1 MAGGTGRGNTAA
13 MATPQRQ
20 RLTDPATIESPYDLY
35 AELHHGCPVKHE
47 EGLGWLVSRYE
58 DVRRMA
64 LDTRHFSSSVAGA
77 DGPRHMGVSPEP
89 LSDEVKELLE
99 QYHPMDNALFTAD
112 PPAHTRHRALVN
124 KALNPRR
131 VRQLEGKMRD
141 IADELV
147 DRFIEDGR
155 CELHTQFGIGL
166 PLTVIADTL
175 GVEREDMTDFK
186 YWSDCML
193 AGNIDVLDNT
203 RRAEVAR
210 AVIDFQQYMIP
221 RIEARREHPRDDLLS
236 DLTNAE
242 IEDTDAEGAVAGP
255 RRLTT
260 AELLPIVSQ
269 LLLAGNETTTNL
281 IGNGLV
287 LLIQHPEVM
296 AEVRADHAL
305 IPAFVEEVLRFDG
318 PIHCTFRRAKPGAE
332 VAGEAIPEGEMVI
345 PMWGA
350 ASQDEAV
357 FEDPRVFDIHRLN
370 AKRHL
375 TFGVGPH
382 FCAGA
387 EMARVEA
394 RVGFEVLLSRL
405 DDIRLAPREHLQHH
419 PSFSARGYRHVHIEF
434 TPAG

>member
-1 MAGGTGRGNTAA
+1 MAETDA
-13 MATPQRQ
+13 
-20 RLTDPATIESPYDLY
+20 RLAHEMSVTDPEVVERPYPFY
-35 AELHHGCPVKHE
+35 EALHERCPVRHDPAV
-47 EGLGWLVSRYE
+47 GWLVSRYE
-58 DVRRMA
+58 DVRGMA
-64 LDTRHFSSSVAGA
+64 LDTRTFSSSVAGA

-131 VRQLEGKMRD
+131 VRLLEPAMRE
-141 IADELV
+141 IADDLV
-147 DRFIEDGR
+147 DRFVDDGR

-175 GVEREDMTDFK
+175 GVEREDMPAFK
-186 YWSDCML
+186 HWSDCML
-193 AGNIDVLDNT
+193 AGNIDVLDNA
-203 RRAEVAR
+203 RRAVVAR

-221 RIEARREHPRDDLLS
+221 RIEARREQPRDDLLS

-242 IEDTDAEGAVAGP
+242 IEEEGIEGP

-287 LLIQHPEVM
+287 LLVQNPDVM

-305 IPAFVEEVLRFDG
+305 IPRFLEEVLRFDG
-318 PIHCTFRRAKPGAE
+318 PIHCTFRRTT
-332 VAGEAIPEGEMVI
+332 GEAELRGQTIPAGDMVI

-350 ASQDEAV
+350 ASQDPDV
-357 FEDPRVFDIHRLN
+357 FERPREFDMHRPN
-370 AKRHL
+370 VRRHL

-387 EMARVEA
+387 EMARVEGKVA
-394 RVGFEVLLSRL
+394 FEVLLSRL
-405 DDIRLAPREHLQHH
+405 ENIRLADHADLTHQ
-419 PSFSARGYRHVHIEF
+419 PSFSARGYRRIDIEF
-434 TPAG
+434 DPVR

>member
-1 MAGGTGRGNTAA
+1 MTERFN
-13 MATPQRQ
+13 
-20 RLTDPATIESPYDLY
+20 DPETIESPYEFY
-35 AELHHGCPVKHE
+35 ESLHGQGCPVRE
-47 EGLGWLVSRYE
+47 EPGVGWLVSRYG
-58 DVRRMA
+58 DVRKMA
-64 LDTRHFSSSVAGA
+64 LDTGTFSSSIAGA

-89 LSDEVKELLE
+89 LSAEVEELLT

-131 VRQLEGKMRD
+131 IRLLEDKMRE
-141 IADELV
+141 IAEELV
-147 DRFIEDGR
+147 DGFEADGH

-175 GVEREDMTDFK
+175 GVERADMGDFK

-193 AGNIDVLDNT
+193 AGNVDVLDNE
-203 RRAEVAR
+203 RRAKVAR
-210 AVIDFQQYMIP
+210 AVIDFQQYVIP
-221 RIEARREHPRDDLLS
+221 RIEERREHPRDDLLS
-236 DLTNAE
+236 DLANAE
-242 IEDTDAEGAVAGP
+242 ITADDVEGEVSGP

-287 LLIQHPEVM
+287 ILIQRPELM
-296 AEVRADHAL
+296 AEVRADHEL
-305 IPAFVEEVLRFDG
+305 IPRFVEEVLRFDG
-318 PIHCTFRRAKPGAE
+318 PIHCTFRRVDEEVEIAGQQVPAGA
-332 VAGEAIPEGEMVI
+332 MVV

-350 ASQDEAV
+350 ASQDPEV
-357 FEDPRVFDIHRLN
+357 FENPREFNIHRPN
-370 AKRHL
+370 NRRHL
-375 TFGVGPH
+375 TFGTGPH

-394 RVGFEVLLSRL
+394 KVAFEVLLSRL
-405 DDIRLAPREHLQHH
+405 DNLRLAHPEELAHQ
-419 PSFSARGYRHVHIEF
+419 PSFAARGYQRIDIEF
-434 TPAG
+434 DPVS